1 MRVLLT
7 TQPAYGHFHPM
18 LPLATALR
26 NAGHEVRFATGA
38 RFCDVVRAA
47 GFHCD
52 AAGLDWLE
60 ADKSGMPQHLR
71 PSPDCTI
78 EDYFTQQFVTA
89 TAASFARDVVLLGGV
104 WSPDLIVRERTEF
117 GGAIGAA
124 ALGVPAAA
132 VQVGS
137 SNLFT
142 PVQLSSIE
150 PAYNR
155 ARAELSLGPDGDL
168 EALETQLVF
177 SSSPPQ
183 LHDLAIPLP
192 SNLVSLRPS
201 ALDGAQDAQL
211 PDWARGLGVERPLV
225 YATLGTVFN
234 NPAFELPFFPAVMT
248 GLEEEAV
255 DVVITVG
262 PNVDPSALGPA
273 PPNAHVHRYVPQS
286 LLFPHCAV
294 VVCHAGHGTLL
305 AAIEH
310 AVPLVAVPYGA
321 DQHLNARSVERLGIG
336 EVIDESELT
345 PATLRTAVRTLI
357 DDSTSKDNI
366 VQLRAAVNEL
376 PTIGHAVRLLENLAG

>member
-7 TQPAYGHFHPM
+7 SQPAYGHFHPM
-18 LPLATALR
+18 LPLATELR
-26 NAGHEVRFATGA
+26 KAGHDVRFATGA

-71 PSPDCTI
+71 PSPDCKS

-89 TAASFARDVVLLGGV
+89 TAASLARDVVLLGGV

-137 SNLFT
+137 SNRFT
-142 PVQLSSIE
+142 PAQLSSIE

-168 EALETQLVF
+168 AVLETQLVF

-201 ALDGAQDAQL
+201 ALDRAQDAQL

-234 NPAFELPFFPAVMT
+234 NPAFELPLFPAVMT

-262 PNVDPSALGPA
+262 PNVDPSELGPA
-273 PPNAHVHRYVPQS
+273 RPNAHVHRYMPQS
-286 LLFPHCAV
+286 
-294 VVCHAGHGTLL
+294 
-305 AAIEH
+305 
-310 AVPLVAVPYGA
+310 
-321 DQHLNARSVERLGIG
+321 
-336 EVIDESELT
+336 
-345 PATLRTAVRTLI
+345 
-357 DDSTSKDNI
+357 
-366 VQLRAAVNEL
+366 RAAL
-376 PTIGHAVRLLENLAG
+376 

>member
-26 NAGHEVRFATGA
+26 KAGHEVRFATGA
-38 RFCDVVRAA
+38 RFCEVVRTA
-47 GFHCD
+47 GFD
-52 AAGLDWLE
+52 SDPAGLDWLE
-60 ADKSGMPQHLR
+60 ADKSGMPQHLK
-71 PSPDCTI
+71 PSPGCTI
-78 EDYFTQQFVTA
+78 EEYFTQQFVSA
-89 TAASFARDVVLLGGV
+89 TAATLARDVVLLGEV
-104 WSPDLIVRERTEF
+104 WSPDVIVRERTEF

-124 ALGVPAAA
+124 LLGVPAVA

-142 PVQLSSIE
+142 TALLRTLE

-155 ARAELSLGPDGDL
+155 ARCELSLDPDDDL
-168 EALETQLVF
+168 LALETQFVL

-183 LHDLAIPLP
+183 LHDPAIPLP
-192 SNLVSLRPS
+192 PNLVSFRPN
-201 ALDGAQDAQL
+201 AVDRAPDAQL
-211 PDWARGLGVERPLV
+211 PDWARSLGVERPLV

-234 NPAFELPFFPAVMT
+234 NPAFELPFFPTVMA

-262 PNVDPSALGPA
+262 PNVDPSSVGPA
-273 PPNAHVHRYVPQS
+273 PPNTHVHRYVPQS
-286 LLFPHCAV
+286 LLFPRCAAI
-294 VVCHAGHGTLL
+294 VCHAGHGTLL

-321 DQHLNARSVERLGIG
+321 DQHLNAHSVERLGIG
-336 EVIDESELT
+336 KVVDEGELT
-345 PATLRTAVRTLI
+345 PETLRAAVRTLI
-357 DDSTSKDNI
+357 DDSRSKDNI
-366 VQLRAAVNEL
+366 VQLRASVHEL
-376 PTIGHAVRLLENLAG
+376 PTIDHAVDLLEKLAG